1 MVTNTQYT
9 SLLNATSSC
18 MQRTPLWPIR
28 RPQVPIQNDSCPS
41 NARMW
46 TTQILMSVGMGVHCR
61 IHQTHG
67 ANFQT
72 PSEKEV
78 FDDFVKTPEVSR
90 CIVSSG
96 WPFHWHYTKHAAL
109 KPFLKKSWP
118 YYHKMQ
124 TFMPGTQPRETH
136 AFDPGSSS
144 SQSAMQALG
153 VIDAEEDGAEDQVG
167 PPLDSIA
174 ITHPAISS
182 LILPDASS
190 SGHTPSV
197 ISSLPLLSDAFSASG
212 HSLPPTVHP
221 HPASERGD
229 ILMNS
234 VHSFATTSN
243 VGSSSSLRKCKWD
256 ARSSSIQPPSSKQ
269 GAKGKTA
276 DLDPVIISNN
286 LNSTLNR
293 MVDVM
298 EKSLNASQAGL
309 AASSVVAPS
318 AFQTTQPS
326 SIPSQSLGPV
336 APAILS
342 SEEILQQAVTLT
354 MADGFLMED
363 ELFAASLF
371 FTSSSEDVVRAAWT
385 FIILG
390 NNWAVQCR
398 FLLNQLGSSSSRQG
412 QEQGRSNN
420 VLV

>member
-1 MVTNTQYT
+1 
-9 SLLNATSSC
+9 
-18 MQRTPLWPIR
+18 
-28 RPQVPIQNDSCPS
+28 
-41 NARMW
+41 
-46 TTQILMSVGMGVHCR
+46 
-61 IHQTHG
+61 
-67 ANFQT
+67 
-72 PSEKEV
+72 
-78 FDDFVKTPEVSR
+78 
-90 CIVSSG
+90 
-96 WPFHWHYTKHAAL
+96 
-109 KPFLKKSWP
+109 
-118 YYHKMQ
+118 MQ
-124 TFMPGTQPRETH
+124 TFMPGTQPRGTH

-197 ISSLPLLSDAFSASG
+197 VSSLFPLSNAFSASG
-212 HSLPPTVHP
+212 HSLPPSSSSLAPTVHP
-221 HPASERGD
+221 HPASEQGD

-234 VHSFATTSN
+234 AHSFATTSN
-243 VGSSSSLRKCKWD
+243 VGSSSSLGKHKRD
-256 ARSSSIQPPSSKQ
+256 ARSGGIQPPSSKR

-298 EKSLNASQAGL
+298 EKSLDASQAGL
-309 AASSVVAPS
+309 AVSSVVAPS
-318 AFQTTQPS
+318 ASQTTQPS

-336 APAILS
+336 APAVLS

-354 MADGFLMED
+354 MADGFLTED

-371 FTSSSEDVVRAAWT
+371 FTSSSEDVVRAART
-385 FIILG
+385 FITLG
-390 NNWAVQCR
+390 NNRAVQRR
-398 FLLNQLGSSSSRQG
+398 FLLNQLNMAALLP
-412 QEQGRSNN
+412 GRGKNKDDPMMF
-420 VLV
+420 